1 MAWPWETALARE
13 PERVLPPLHVVT
25 DDAIVERPDFLEK
38 ALLVLEWGG
47 PHLAFHLRAP
57 RTGGRRLFDLART
70 LLPIAIDER
79 ALLLVNDR
87 VDVALAVGADGVQLG
102 GRGIGIADA
111 RRMLGSRPWI
121 GASVHS
127 GDEARSAAA
136 GGADFMIV
144 GAVHATESHPGQPP
158 AGLGM
163 IEDAGAAGIPVI
175 AIGGITPERVG
186 EVRAAGAAGVAVIR
200 GVWDEGSVVEAVKRY
215 LRAMGRWT

>member
-1 MAWPWETALARE
+1 MAWE

-25 DDAIVERPDFLEK
+25 DDAVVARPDFLER

-57 RTGGRRLFDLART
+57 RTSGRRLFDLARA
-70 LLPIAIDER
+70 LLPRAIDEN

-111 RRMLGSRPWI
+111 RRIVGPKPWI

-127 GDEARSAAA
+127 GGEARSAAS
-136 GGADFMIV
+136 GGADFVMA
-144 GAVHATESHPGQPP
+144 GAVYATESHPGQPG
-158 AGLGM
+158 AGLGV
-163 IEDAGAAGIPVI
+163 IEDAAAAGLPVI

-186 EVRAAGAAGVAVIR
+186 EVMAAGAAGVAVIR
-200 GVWDEGSVVEAVKRY
+200 GVWEEGDVGEAVRRY
-215 LRAMGRWT
+215 LRAMGRWA